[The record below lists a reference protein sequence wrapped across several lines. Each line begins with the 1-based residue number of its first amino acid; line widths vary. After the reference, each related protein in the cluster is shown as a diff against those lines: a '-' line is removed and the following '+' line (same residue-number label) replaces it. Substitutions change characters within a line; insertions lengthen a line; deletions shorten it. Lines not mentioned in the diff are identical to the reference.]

1 MSPRGSSRP
10 GTRPASSSCL
20 GTRPDPGP
28 GVTDQVLAPKRSS
41 LALHP
46 GPGVEICSW
55 NTHLGRMF
63 CGGTSPFLV
72 LLWEGR
78 GLSAFICEV
87 GSLNPSSRAER
98 RLQEELSTKA

>member
-1 MSPRGSSRP
+1 MPPHVSSRP
-10 GTRPASSSCL
+10 GARPAPSLCP
-20 GTRPDPGP
+20 GTRSDPGP
-28 GVTDQVLAPKRSS
+28 GVTDQVLAPKHFS

-63 CGGTSPFLV
+63 CGGTGPFLV
-72 LLWEGR
+72 LLWEGS

-87 GSLNPSSRAER
+87 RSLNPSSRAER
-98 RLQEELSTKA
+98 QLQEELSTKA

>member
-1 MSPRGSSRP
+1 MPPHGSSHPGARPGPSSCP
-10 GTRPASSSCL
+10 GTRPDL
-20 GTRPDPGP
+20 GP
-28 GVTDQVLAPKRSS
+28 GVTDQVLALKRSS

-55 NTHLGRMF
+55 NMHLGRMF

-72 LLWEGR
+72 LLWEGP